1 MAWGASLQLVGHLYQ
16 SDLSLREPVTHPFS
30 ASPPP
35 QAAAG
40 NSKVVFFA
48 GACVAGA

>member
-16 SDLSLREPVTHPFS
+16 SELSLQETVTHPFS

-35 QAAAG
+35 QAAAE
-40 NSKVVFFA
+40 NAKVGFFA
-48 GACVAGA
+48 GACVTGA